1 MFTILQMLTCRML
14 GVAED
19 YIPLVHLYSTDLEG
33 NTRLL
38 NRELVDRGAAAWV
51 ELANVEG
58 AI

>member
-1 MFTILQMLTCRML
+1 MLTCRML

-19 YIPLVHLYSTDLEG
+19 YIPMVHLYSTDLGG
-33 NTRLL
+33 NTRLI
-38 NRELVDRGAAAWV
+38 NRELVLSGAAAWV